1 MQSPLERPARAIR
14 LQGGTIWHMS
24 EHEKYEQV
32 GRLAEEVSEVK
43 GKLAH
48 VNEKLTR
55 AQADYQFL
63 ANLNVFQQLKVQD
76 GQLIVPNAPT
86 SGQGQPRTLN
96 GLLSTHDLMR
106 VLEERDRL
114 TGEFNALAARLKTLA
129 PHLL

>member
-1 MQSPLERPARAIR
+1 
-14 LQGGTIWHMS
+14 MS